1 MKVKVTG
8 PYQVNHDGK
17 NYVAGDTFEAHDTDA
32 QAWVDAGYVE
42 EVKASSSS
50 KTSSKKSSK

>member
-17 NYVAGDTFEAHDTDA
+17 NYVEGDTFEAHDTDA
-32 QAWVDAGYVE
+32 KAYIDAGYVE
-42 EVKASSSS
+42 KVKSPSKASGD
-50 KTSSKKSSK
+50 KSSKSK